1 MRIAM
6 VSPYS
11 LSRPGGVQ
19 GQVMGLGHAL
29 RELGHDVSVV
39 APDDQRPVGEI
50 APDGTYVVG
59 RSTGIRTNGSVA
71 PVALLPSVAFRAGR
85 FVAEGSFDVVHLH
98 EPMTPIV
105 PYGCILAARSPIV
118 ATFHRSGGTAWYTAL
133 RPLARWAARRLE
145 VRCAVSD
152 AARATAQAALGGEYR
167 VLFNGVNV
175 ARFANAVPYP
185 TEGPTV
191 LYVGRHEERK
201 GLGVLLD
208 AFASVPEPATLWV
221 ASEGP
226 QTERLRAA
234 HPPSPR
240 VQWIGELPED
250 ELAARMA
257 AADVLCAPSLF
268 GESFGMV
275 VLEGLAAGCIV
286 VASDLEGYRVAGGA
300 HALLVPP
307 GDFPALAAGLTTAL
321 FEAVSRTGRAAASA
335 RLSVRRHV
343 EEWSLEHL
351 ALAYTDIYK
360 EACSSWTP
368 PGDR

>member
-1 MRIAM
+1 M

-19 GQVMGLGHAL
+19 GQVVGLGHAL
-29 RELGHDVSVV
+29 RELGHDVSVI
-39 APDDQRPVGEI
+39 APDDQRPVGQV

-59 RSTGIRTNGSVA
+59 RSTGVRTNGSVA
-71 PVALLPSVAFRAGR
+71 PVALAPEAARRAAR

-98 EPMTPIV
+98 EPLAPVV
-105 PYGCILAARSPIV
+105 PYGCLIGARAPLV
-118 ATFHRSGGTAWYTAL
+118 GTFHRSGASAWYRLL
-133 RPLARWAARRLE
+133 RPLARWAASHLD
-145 VRCAVSD
+145 VRCAVSE

-175 ARFANAVPYP
+175 ARFANALPYP

-208 AFASVPEPATLWV
+208 AFASVRAPAILWV

-226 QTERLRAA
+226 DTEPLRAA
-234 HPPSPR
+234 HPPSRR
-240 VQWIGELPED
+240 VQWIGELPDD

-257 AADVLCAPSLF
+257 GADVLCAPSLF
-268 GESFGMV
+268 GESFGVV

-286 VASDLEGYRVAGGA
+286 VASDLDGYRAAAGG

-307 GDFPALAAGLTTAL
+307 GDPVALAQALVGALADAG
-321 FEAVSRTGRAAASA
+321 SGSGRASETA
-335 RLSVRRHV
+335 RLAARRHV
-343 EEWSLEHL
+343 DGWSLEHL

-360 EACSSWTP
+360 EAGSSWRP
-368 PGDR
+368 RGAR

>member
-1 MRIAM
+1 M

-19 GQVMGLGHAL
+19 GQVLGLGHAL

-39 APDDQRPVGEI
+39 APDDQRPVGEV
-50 APDGTYVVG
+50 APDGTFVVG

-71 PVALLPSVAFRAGR
+71 PVALRPDAARRAAR
-85 FVAEGSFDVVHLH
+85 FVAQGSFDVVHLH

-105 PYGCILAARSPIV
+105 PYGCLIGARSPIV
-118 ATFHRSGGTAWYTAL
+118 GTFHRAGGTAWYTAL
-133 RPLARWAARRLE
+133 RPLARWAAGRLE
-145 VRCAVSD
+145 VRCAVSE

-175 ARFANAVPYP
+175 ARFANAVAYP

-208 AFASVPEPATLWV
+208 AFASVEESAATLWV

-226 QTERLRAA
+226 ETERLRTA
-234 HPPSPR
+234 HPPSR
-240 VQWIGELPED
+240 RIQWIGELPDD

-275 VLEGLAAGCIV
+275 VLEGLAAGCVV
-286 VASDLEGYRVAGGA
+286 VASDLAGYRVAAGTS
-300 HALLVPP
+300 ALLVPP
-307 GDFPALAAGLTTAL
+307 GDVAALAAGLSTAL
-321 FEAVSRTGRAAASA
+321 HEVASGTGRASPSA
-335 RLSVRRHV
+335 RLAVRQHV
-343 EEWSLEHL
+343 EAWSLEHL
-351 ALAYTDIYK
+351 ARAYTDIYK
-360 EACSSWTP
+360 EACSSWRP
-368 PGDR
+368 RGAR

>member
-39 APDDQRPVGEI
+39 APDDQRPVGVV

-59 RSTGIRTNGSVA
+59 RSTGIRTNGSVG
-71 PVALLPSVAFRAGR
+71 PVALLPSGAVRSGR

-105 PYGCILAARSPIV
+105 PYGYILAARSPIV
-118 ATFHRSGGTAWYTAL
+118 ATFHRSGATAWYTAL

-145 VRCAVSD
+145 VRCAVSE
-152 AARATAQAALGGEYR
+152 AARAPAQGPLGGEYR

-185 TEGPTV
+185 TDGPTV

-208 AFASVPEPATLWV
+208 AFASVPGPATLWV

-226 QTERLRAA
+226 ETERLRAA

-240 VQWIGELPED
+240 LQWIGELPDD

-257 AADVLCAPSLF
+257 AADVLCAPSLR

-275 VLEGLAAGCIV
+275 VLEGLAAGCAV
-286 VASDLEGYRVAGGA
+286 VASDLEGYRSAAGG
-300 HALLVPP
+300 HAALVPP
-307 GDFPALAAGLTTAL
+307 GDAGALGRALGIALADVVEGSGQSSV
-321 FEAVSRTGRAAASA
+321 ESRKDAMAHAQ
-335 RLSVRRHV
+335 
-343 EEWSLEHL
+343 EWSME
-351 ALAYTDIYK
+351 ALA
-360 EACSSWTP
+360 E
-368 PGDR
+368 R

>member
-1 MRIAM
+1 VRVAM

-19 GQVMGLGHAL
+19 GQVIGLGHAL
-29 RELGHDVSVV
+29 RELGHEVSVV
-39 APDDQRPVGEI
+39 APDDHAKVGEV
-50 APDGTYVVG
+50 APDGTFVVG

-71 PVALLPSVAFRAGR
+71 PVALRPDAALRAGR
-85 FVAEGSFDVVHLH
+85 FVADGNFDVVHLH
-98 EPMTPIV
+98 EPMTPVV
-105 PYGCILAARSPIV
+105 PYGCILKARSPIV
-118 ATFHRSGGTAWYTAL
+118 GTFHRSGATAWYTAL
-133 RPLARWAARRLE
+133 RPLARWAAGRLE
-145 VRCAVSD
+145 VRCAVSE

-185 TEGPTV
+185 TEGATV

-201 GLGVLLD
+201 GLSVLLE
-208 AFASVPEPATLWV
+208 AFASVSIPATLWV

-234 HPPSPR
+234 YPPSQR
-240 VQWIGELPED
+240 IQWIGELPED

-268 GESFGMV
+268 GESFGVV

-286 VASDLEGYRVAGGA
+286 VASDLDGYRAAAGD
-300 HALLVPP
+300 HALLVRP
-307 GDFPALAAGLTTAL
+307 GDPVSLAAGLTVAVE
-321 FEAVSRTGRAAASA
+321 EAAAGVGRASASA
-335 RLSVRRHV
+335 RLAVRRHV
-343 EEWSLEHL
+343 EDWSLERL

-360 EACSSWTP
+360 EAASSWRP
-368 PGDR
+368 RGRR

>member
-1 MRIAM
+1 M

-19 GQVMGLGHAL
+19 GQVVGLGHAL

-50 APDGTYVVG
+50 APDGTFVVG
-59 RSTGIRTNGSVA
+59 RSTGVRTNGSVA
-71 PVALLPSVAFRAGR
+71 PVALRPDAARRAAR

-98 EPMTPIV
+98 EPLAPIV
-105 PYGCILAARSPIV
+105 PYGCLFAARSPIV
-118 ATFHRSGGTAWYTAL
+118 GTFHRSGASGWYTAL
-133 RPLARWAARRLE
+133 RPLARWAARRLD
-145 VRCAVSD
+145 VRCAVSE

-175 ARFANAVPYP
+175 TRFANAVAYP

-201 GLGVLLD
+201 GLRVLLD
-208 AFASVPEPATLWV
+208 AFGSVRAPATLWV

-226 QTERLRAA
+226 ETERLRAA
-234 HPPSPR
+234 HPPSQR
-240 VQWIGELPED
+240 VQWIGELPDD

-257 AADVLCAPSLF
+257 AAEVLCAPSLF
-268 GESFGMV
+268 GESFGVV

-286 VASDLEGYRVAGGA
+286 VASDLDGYRAAAGG

-307 GDFPALAAGLTTAL
+307 GDVSSLSAALTTAL
-321 FEAVSRTGRAAASA
+321 DEAASGSGRASESA
-335 RLSVRRHV
+335 RLAVRRHV
-343 EEWSLEHL
+343 DARSLGHL

-360 EACSSWTP
+360 EACSSWRP
-368 PGDR
+368 RAAR